1 MAKKSGTVFQALD
14 KAITGNWNPQDT
26 VTPHINTYDM
36 SNMGDDVIYRTHDKE
51 EYLSKKLELQQN
63 KYLKDRWIKANVN
76 LSVTAY
82 AGLNNVKL
90 MYRDAD
96 LMDAFPEIGAALDII
111 SEESCLHEKTK
122 IKLLNGEIKTIK
134 ELYDSNYKNFWVYS
148 VDSNGKCK
156 PSKIDRV
163 AVNGKKLIYEIGLD
177 DGSIIKCT
185 NNHQWLLSNNEWKR
199 TDELIEGESLMSIYD
214 KLDYKGYEKIKST
227 SENKFTH
234 THRIVA
240 ENLLHDEKEKL
251 SEINHPFQKIVIH
264 HKSFDKLNNDPNEL
278 VYMFWNDHQKLH
290 TDLNSDRW
298 NNDVFANKMKKIF
311 SETNRRLWKES
322 SRKDLREKLSK
333 AQQKR
338 IAKFS
343 DSERVEYFGRKGEK
357 NGMYGVHRF
366 GELNPNY
373 DINKN
378 HIKDIDINEYVN
390 YIINCDKF
398 PTRKKLCENFNLTKN
413 DVIIL
418 NKKICEKY
426 SIKNASSIVYLL
438 KPNFRISDIKKCI
451 IDNPKLL
458 QNQIAKK
465 LGIAYYNISKAIEIG
480 GYNSFEE
487 LKEHA
492 TNHIVRYIKKTNE
505 ISTVYDLVNS
515 SCNNC
520 FAVKCNEGHII
531 SHNCITNDK
540 GMIVNVYSKSDRIK
554 SILEDLF
561 VNRLNIQ
568 LTGQMIIRAM
578 CKYGNQFMLLDVDNK
593 NGVKG
598 WKQMPVFNMERIE
611 NGIQN
616 PYGAGASIAVNGITK
631 DNADMSTQFIW
642 LDDNNSQIPFRDW
655 QIAHFRLLTNS
666 LYLPYGVSYLNA
678 ARRHWRMLS
687 LMEDMMLIYRLERSI
702 ERRVYKI
709 FVGAIDDA
717 DVQAYVERIANEFKR
732 TPIVDPM
739 TGQIDLRK
747 NILSVDQDIFIP
759 VRDENAPTP
768 IDTLS
773 AAQNMTALDDI
784 KFVQNKVLTALR
796 IPKSFLNFEEAAG
809 EGKNLALMDI
819 RFTRTVNRIQQAFL
833 MELTKVASIHLFLLG
848 FNDELNNF
856 TLSMN
861 NPSTQ
866 AEGLEI
872 ENMQKKIDAVRDA
885 VSDPGNG
892 LPVMSQTRA
901 LKQIMKW
908 SEKEI
913 KENLEEIRLEKGIAA
928 ELEKTTQIIKK
939 TGIFDTVDR
948 IYGEPGAEYMDDQQG
963 QGGMGDD
970 GGMGGGGA
978 APPPPMGGEGDM
990 GGDLNGLGAPGDDGS
1005 GGDIAGAEGS
1015 MPTADMGTDP
1025 NAPMEAVNRNKPLI
1039 NEQKNVFDEYMKML
1053 NEHSLKPQEA
1063 AYKRA
1068 DVYDSESLLINE
1080 EFDKM
1085 IKALN
1090 KFVVND

>member
-26 VTPHINTYDM
+26 VTPHVNTYDM
-36 SNMGDDVIYRTHDKE
+36 SGMGKNVIYRTSDKE

-96 LMDAFPEIGAALDII
+96 LMDAFPEIGAALDIV
-111 SEESCLHEKTK
+111 SEEST
-122 IKLLNGEIKTIK
+122 
-134 ELYDSNYKNFWVYS
+134 
-148 VDSNGKCK
+148 
-156 PSKIDRV
+156 
-163 AVNGKKLIYEIGLD
+163 
-177 DGSIIKCT
+177 
-185 NNHQWLLSNNEWKR
+185 
-199 TDELIEGESLMSIYD
+199 
-214 KLDYKGYEKIKST
+214 
-227 SENKFTH
+227 
-234 THRIVA
+234 
-240 ENLLHDEKEKL
+240 
-251 SEINHPFQKIVIH
+251 
-264 HKSFDKLNNDPNEL
+264 
-278 VYMFWNDHQKLH
+278 
-290 TDLNSDRW
+290 
-298 NNDVFANKMKKIF
+298 
-311 SETNRRLWKES
+311 
-322 SRKDLREKLSK
+322 
-333 AQQKR
+333 
-338 IAKFS
+338 
-343 DSERVEYFGRKGEK
+343 
-357 NGMYGVHRF
+357 
-366 GELNPNY
+366 
-373 DINKN
+373 
-378 HIKDIDINEYVN
+378 
-390 YIINCDKF
+390 
-398 PTRKKLCENFNLTKN
+398 
-413 DVIIL
+413 
-418 NKKICEKY
+418 
-426 SIKNASSIVYLL
+426 
-438 KPNFRISDIKKCI
+438 
-451 IDNPKLL
+451 
-458 QNQIAKK
+458 
-465 LGIAYYNISKAIEIG
+465 
-480 GYNSFEE
+480 
-487 LKEHA
+487 
-492 TNHIVRYIKKTNE
+492 
-505 ISTVYDLVNS
+505 
-515 SCNNC
+515 
-520 FAVKCNEGHII
+520 
-531 SHNCITNDK
+531 ITNDK

-631 DNADMSTQFIW
+631 DDADMSTQFIW

-666 LYLPYGVSYLNA
+666 LYLPYGVRYLNA

-963 QGGMGDD
+963 QGGMGND
-970 GGMGGGGA
+970 GVMGGGGA

-1068 DVYDSESLLINE
+1068 DVYDSESLMINE

>member
-26 VTPHINTYDM
+26 VTPHVNTYDM
-36 SNMGDDVIYRTHDKE
+36 SGMGKDVIYRTSDKE

-96 LMDAFPEIGAALDII
+96 LMDAFPEIGAALDIV
-111 SEESCLHEKTK
+111 SEEST
-122 IKLLNGEIKTIK
+122 
-134 ELYDSNYKNFWVYS
+134 
-148 VDSNGKCK
+148 
-156 PSKIDRV
+156 
-163 AVNGKKLIYEIGLD
+163 
-177 DGSIIKCT
+177 
-185 NNHQWLLSNNEWKR
+185 
-199 TDELIEGESLMSIYD
+199 
-214 KLDYKGYEKIKST
+214 
-227 SENKFTH
+227 
-234 THRIVA
+234 
-240 ENLLHDEKEKL
+240 
-251 SEINHPFQKIVIH
+251 
-264 HKSFDKLNNDPNEL
+264 
-278 VYMFWNDHQKLH
+278 
-290 TDLNSDRW
+290 
-298 NNDVFANKMKKIF
+298 
-311 SETNRRLWKES
+311 
-322 SRKDLREKLSK
+322 
-333 AQQKR
+333 
-338 IAKFS
+338 
-343 DSERVEYFGRKGEK
+343 
-357 NGMYGVHRF
+357 
-366 GELNPNY
+366 
-373 DINKN
+373 
-378 HIKDIDINEYVN
+378 
-390 YIINCDKF
+390 
-398 PTRKKLCENFNLTKN
+398 
-413 DVIIL
+413 
-418 NKKICEKY
+418 
-426 SIKNASSIVYLL
+426 
-438 KPNFRISDIKKCI
+438 
-451 IDNPKLL
+451 
-458 QNQIAKK
+458 
-465 LGIAYYNISKAIEIG
+465 
-480 GYNSFEE
+480 
-487 LKEHA
+487 
-492 TNHIVRYIKKTNE
+492 
-505 ISTVYDLVNS
+505 
-515 SCNNC
+515 
-520 FAVKCNEGHII
+520 
-531 SHNCITNDK
+531 ITNDK

-631 DNADMSTQFIW
+631 DDADMSTQFIW

>member
-26 VTPHINTYDM
+26 VTPHVNTYDM
-36 SNMGDDVIYRTHDKE
+36 SGMGKDVIYRTSDKE

-96 LMDAFPEIGAALDII
+96 LMDAFPEIGAALDIV
-111 SEESCLHEKTK
+111 SEEST
-122 IKLLNGEIKTIK
+122 
-134 ELYDSNYKNFWVYS
+134 
-148 VDSNGKCK
+148 
-156 PSKIDRV
+156 
-163 AVNGKKLIYEIGLD
+163 
-177 DGSIIKCT
+177 
-185 NNHQWLLSNNEWKR
+185 
-199 TDELIEGESLMSIYD
+199 
-214 KLDYKGYEKIKST
+214 
-227 SENKFTH
+227 
-234 THRIVA
+234 
-240 ENLLHDEKEKL
+240 
-251 SEINHPFQKIVIH
+251 
-264 HKSFDKLNNDPNEL
+264 
-278 VYMFWNDHQKLH
+278 
-290 TDLNSDRW
+290 
-298 NNDVFANKMKKIF
+298 
-311 SETNRRLWKES
+311 
-322 SRKDLREKLSK
+322 
-333 AQQKR
+333 
-338 IAKFS
+338 
-343 DSERVEYFGRKGEK
+343 
-357 NGMYGVHRF
+357 
-366 GELNPNY
+366 
-373 DINKN
+373 
-378 HIKDIDINEYVN
+378 
-390 YIINCDKF
+390 
-398 PTRKKLCENFNLTKN
+398 
-413 DVIIL
+413 
-418 NKKICEKY
+418 
-426 SIKNASSIVYLL
+426 
-438 KPNFRISDIKKCI
+438 
-451 IDNPKLL
+451 
-458 QNQIAKK
+458 
-465 LGIAYYNISKAIEIG
+465 
-480 GYNSFEE
+480 
-487 LKEHA
+487 
-492 TNHIVRYIKKTNE
+492 
-505 ISTVYDLVNS
+505 
-515 SCNNC
+515 
-520 FAVKCNEGHII
+520 
-531 SHNCITNDK
+531 ITNDK

-631 DNADMSTQFIW
+631 DDADMSTQFIW

-809 EGKNLALMDI
+809 EAKNLALMDI
-819 RFTRTVNRIQQAFL
+819 RFTSTVNRIQQAFL

-963 QGGMGDD
+963 QGGMGND
-970 GGMGGGGA
+970 GVMGGGGA

-1068 DVYDSESLLINE
+1068 DVYDSESLMINE

>member
-1 MAKKSGTVFQALD
+1 MAKKRGTVFQALD

-26 VTPHINTYDM
+26 VTPHVNTYDM
-36 SNMGDDVIYRTHDKE
+36 SGIGKDVIYRTSDKE
-51 EYLSKKLELQQN
+51 EYLNKKLELQQN

-96 LMDAFPEIGAALDII
+96 LMDAFPEIGAALDIV
-111 SEESCLHEKTK
+111 SEEST
-122 IKLLNGEIKTIK
+122 
-134 ELYDSNYKNFWVYS
+134 
-148 VDSNGKCK
+148 
-156 PSKIDRV
+156 
-163 AVNGKKLIYEIGLD
+163 
-177 DGSIIKCT
+177 
-185 NNHQWLLSNNEWKR
+185 
-199 TDELIEGESLMSIYD
+199 
-214 KLDYKGYEKIKST
+214 
-227 SENKFTH
+227 
-234 THRIVA
+234 
-240 ENLLHDEKEKL
+240 
-251 SEINHPFQKIVIH
+251 
-264 HKSFDKLNNDPNEL
+264 
-278 VYMFWNDHQKLH
+278 
-290 TDLNSDRW
+290 
-298 NNDVFANKMKKIF
+298 
-311 SETNRRLWKES
+311 
-322 SRKDLREKLSK
+322 
-333 AQQKR
+333 
-338 IAKFS
+338 
-343 DSERVEYFGRKGEK
+343 
-357 NGMYGVHRF
+357 
-366 GELNPNY
+366 
-373 DINKN
+373 
-378 HIKDIDINEYVN
+378 
-390 YIINCDKF
+390 
-398 PTRKKLCENFNLTKN
+398 
-413 DVIIL
+413 
-418 NKKICEKY
+418 
-426 SIKNASSIVYLL
+426 
-438 KPNFRISDIKKCI
+438 
-451 IDNPKLL
+451 
-458 QNQIAKK
+458 
-465 LGIAYYNISKAIEIG
+465 
-480 GYNSFEE
+480 
-487 LKEHA
+487 
-492 TNHIVRYIKKTNE
+492 
-505 ISTVYDLVNS
+505 
-515 SCNNC
+515 
-520 FAVKCNEGHII
+520 
-531 SHNCITNDK
+531 ITNDK

-616 PYGAGASIAVNGITK
+616 PYGVGASIAVNGITK
-631 DNADMSTQFIW
+631 DDADMSTQFIW

-963 QGGMGDD
+963 QGGMGND

-1068 DVYDSESLLINE
+1068 DVYDSESLMINE

>member
-26 VTPHINTYDM
+26 VTPHVNTYDM
-36 SNMGDDVIYRTHDKE
+36 SGMGKDVIYRTSDKE

-96 LMDAFPEIGAALDII
+96 LMDAFPEIGAALDIV
-111 SEESCLHEKTK
+111 SEEST
-122 IKLLNGEIKTIK
+122 
-134 ELYDSNYKNFWVYS
+134 
-148 VDSNGKCK
+148 
-156 PSKIDRV
+156 
-163 AVNGKKLIYEIGLD
+163 
-177 DGSIIKCT
+177 
-185 NNHQWLLSNNEWKR
+185 
-199 TDELIEGESLMSIYD
+199 
-214 KLDYKGYEKIKST
+214 
-227 SENKFTH
+227 
-234 THRIVA
+234 
-240 ENLLHDEKEKL
+240 
-251 SEINHPFQKIVIH
+251 
-264 HKSFDKLNNDPNEL
+264 
-278 VYMFWNDHQKLH
+278 
-290 TDLNSDRW
+290 
-298 NNDVFANKMKKIF
+298 
-311 SETNRRLWKES
+311 
-322 SRKDLREKLSK
+322 
-333 AQQKR
+333 
-338 IAKFS
+338 
-343 DSERVEYFGRKGEK
+343 
-357 NGMYGVHRF
+357 
-366 GELNPNY
+366 
-373 DINKN
+373 
-378 HIKDIDINEYVN
+378 
-390 YIINCDKF
+390 
-398 PTRKKLCENFNLTKN
+398 
-413 DVIIL
+413 
-418 NKKICEKY
+418 
-426 SIKNASSIVYLL
+426 
-438 KPNFRISDIKKCI
+438 
-451 IDNPKLL
+451 
-458 QNQIAKK
+458 
-465 LGIAYYNISKAIEIG
+465 
-480 GYNSFEE
+480 
-487 LKEHA
+487 
-492 TNHIVRYIKKTNE
+492 
-505 ISTVYDLVNS
+505 
-515 SCNNC
+515 
-520 FAVKCNEGHII
+520 
-531 SHNCITNDK
+531 ITNDK

-631 DNADMSTQFIW
+631 DDADMSTQFIW

-1068 DVYDSESLLINE
+1068 DVYDSESLMINE

>member
-26 VTPHINTYDM
+26 VMPHVNTYDM
-36 SNMGDDVIYRTHDKE
+36 SGMGKDVIYRTSDKE
-51 EYLSKKLELQQN
+51 DYLSKKLELQQN

-96 LMDAFPEIGAALDII
+96 LMDAFPEIGAALDIV
-111 SEESCLHEKTK
+111 SEEST
-122 IKLLNGEIKTIK
+122 
-134 ELYDSNYKNFWVYS
+134 
-148 VDSNGKCK
+148 
-156 PSKIDRV
+156 
-163 AVNGKKLIYEIGLD
+163 
-177 DGSIIKCT
+177 
-185 NNHQWLLSNNEWKR
+185 
-199 TDELIEGESLMSIYD
+199 
-214 KLDYKGYEKIKST
+214 
-227 SENKFTH
+227 
-234 THRIVA
+234 
-240 ENLLHDEKEKL
+240 
-251 SEINHPFQKIVIH
+251 
-264 HKSFDKLNNDPNEL
+264 
-278 VYMFWNDHQKLH
+278 
-290 TDLNSDRW
+290 
-298 NNDVFANKMKKIF
+298 
-311 SETNRRLWKES
+311 
-322 SRKDLREKLSK
+322 
-333 AQQKR
+333 
-338 IAKFS
+338 
-343 DSERVEYFGRKGEK
+343 
-357 NGMYGVHRF
+357 
-366 GELNPNY
+366 
-373 DINKN
+373 
-378 HIKDIDINEYVN
+378 
-390 YIINCDKF
+390 
-398 PTRKKLCENFNLTKN
+398 
-413 DVIIL
+413 
-418 NKKICEKY
+418 
-426 SIKNASSIVYLL
+426 
-438 KPNFRISDIKKCI
+438 
-451 IDNPKLL
+451 
-458 QNQIAKK
+458 
-465 LGIAYYNISKAIEIG
+465 
-480 GYNSFEE
+480 
-487 LKEHA
+487 
-492 TNHIVRYIKKTNE
+492 
-505 ISTVYDLVNS
+505 
-515 SCNNC
+515 
-520 FAVKCNEGHII
+520 
-531 SHNCITNDK
+531 ITNDK

-1025 NAPMEAVNRNKPLI
+1025 NAPMEAVNRKKPLI